1 LQVTPSPHLCF
12 FVSLLAWE
20 RALCMFLQASKIIN

>member
-12 FVSLLAWE
+12 FVSLLAC
-20 RALCMFLQASKIIN
+20 RTCTVHVSASKQNN